1 MNTPNS
7 SANTAISP
15 RMNTHVPTS
24 PGVCVVRRGRV
35 CAPPVLNCSA
45 SGVEVDDDTE
55 LRCRATFLIGR
66 YACSADPCATSM
78 GVLLEGTRARA
89 SSAETARRSIQLI
102 TSIQTK
108 KTTVGIQNAIR
119 PLNPNGP
126 CLKKIINPAGISR
139 NAIQKL

>member
-24 PGVCVVRRGRV
+24 PGICVVRRGCV
-35 CAPPVLNCSA
+35 CVPSALKCSV
-45 SGVEVDDDTE
+45 SGAEVGDDTE
-55 LRCRATFLIGR
+55 LNSTATFLVGR
-66 YACSADPCATSM
+66 YACSADSCGTSI
-78 GVLLEGTRARA
+78 GALLEGTRARA

-108 KTTVGIQNAIR
+108 KTAVGIQNAIR

-126 CLKKIINPAGISR
+126 CLKKIINPAGTRR